1 MPPQTQPHLPS
12 ASEQDTAPGGAS
24 RVSRRSLLR
33 GAGVVGVA
41 GVAAGGAGA
50 VVALARPKP
59 ETVLL
64 PAAKP
69 VAMAAMPPNALA
81 GPLVVYLADPTTGDI
96 DVFAG
101 TGQIRLR
108 NRALVGQLL
117 RNLQMAQ

>member
-1 MPPQTQPHLPS
+1 MPPQTQPNLS
-12 ASEQDTAPGGAS
+12 STSEPDTAQERSS

-50 VVALARPKP
+50 VVALVQKP
-59 ETVLL
+59 DTTLM
-64 PAAKP
+64 PTDKP
-69 VAMAAMPPNALA
+69 VAMSAMPPNAMD
-81 GPLVVYLADPTTGDI
+81 GPMVVYLADTTTGEM

-108 NRALVGQLL
+108 NPAMVGQLM
-117 RNLQMAQ
+117 RNLRMAQ